1 MPLTIAWRPDRGRS
15 SECLRRRFHSG
26 ARSMCQVHLAH
37 TSVSFARNSELHR
50 RRAMMRLYSIMSNL
64 GQDPTKHDIER
75 VVESWFSNQKWQFD
89 GNSAAWQFTDGHLP
103 SFGFGPR
110 VAIRKYS
117 RAKSGG
123 NSSHKTTPSASRRN
137 SGTADGF
144 RVLTTAEIGIQLTDH
159 PPRSA
164 IACGS
169 SLHSFAHPTAYE
181 CTIFGI
187 GNAKCLSIRVNRT
200 HNTLLFQGS
209 AATGRRRC

>member
-1 MPLTIAWRPDRGRS
+1 MPLTIARRPDRGRS

-123 NSSHKTTPSASRRN
+123 NSSHKTITIKPHFSVSATSKSSMLPLGSMELSRVAIVNAAGARMVQCQPGAGAWPGRACVERIEYPL
-137 SGTADGF
+137 SGRSGGYVAAL
-144 RVLTTAEIGIQLTDH
+144 RPLPRIGI
-159 PPRSA
+159 
-164 IACGS
+164 
-169 SLHSFAHPTAYE
+169 
-181 CTIFGI
+181 
-187 GNAKCLSIRVNRT
+187 
-200 HNTLLFQGS
+200 
-209 AATGRRRC
+209 ATSM